1 MRIEKTSDEEY
12 QQIKQEIQAIT
23 KQIAELRQKKNLLL
37 RRIYYYK
44 HRKDNVRAYKKGLAA
59 QLFGKRQ
66 KDLNDEE
73 RKEYQRVRKR
83 NSRIKNN
90 TTK

>member
-12 QQIKQEIQAIT
+12 QQIEQEIQEIT

-44 HRKDNVRAYKKGLAA
+44 HRKDNVRVYKKGLAV

>member
-12 QQIKQEIQAIT
+12 QQIEQEIQAIT
-23 KQIAELRQKKNLLL
+23 KQISELRQKKNLLL

-44 HRKDNVRAYKKGLAA
+44 HRKDNVRVYKKGLAVK
-59 QLFGKRQ
+59 LFGKRQ

>member
-12 QQIKQEIQAIT
+12 HQIEQEIKVIT
-23 KQIAELRQKKNLLL
+23 DQIAELRRKKNLLL
-37 RRIYYYK
+37 RRFYYYK
-44 HRKDNVRAYKKGLAA
+44 HRNDNVRDYKKGLAV

>member
-12 QQIKQEIQAIT
+12 QQIEQEIQAIT

-44 HRKDNVRAYKKGLAA
+44 HRKDNVRVYKKGLAV